1 MQIETGNEIKGV
13 LIMKK
18 TKLVFVVL
26 SLLLCLLAF
35 VGCNDNDDTKPK
47 QPDTNDLIYLVD
59 GEEYAT
65 IKSVSNE
72 IQTLPAD
79 PSKTGFVFDG
89 WYLDK
94 DEWDEPFTAN
104 SILDIDIT
112 KDIYVYAK
120 FNAIEYN
127 ITYELDSGSHSNV
140 KTYTAENEV
149 VLKDASKKGYSFV
162 GWYKDSAFTEKVTSI
177 SAGTTGNITLY
188 AKYEIVN
195 YSITFENTKDADN
208 ENPTSYTI
216 NDETI
221 SLKSISCEG
230 FIFEGWYKGD
240 TRVTSIRNGSTGDVT
255 LSARWS
261 PEWNEISTLEEL
273 QNMSMTKKYRLMQDI
288 DCGGMEWTPISSSFE
303 GVLDGNGHTI
313 SNFIITGT
321 KINAGL
327 FVLNEGTIMNLKV
340 TDFEIN
346 VTSEEQYYEV
356 RAGAIVAENRGTIDN
371 CYAKGSITVK
381 TTGEYADANCGGIAG
396 DNNKII
402 TNCTA
407 AVNINATTTSKYS
420 SVNAGGLMGYGD
432 YVTITVTNCHA
443 SGNITANSRDD
454 GFVGGL
460 IGIYQYGTVSS
471 SSATGTVSLTSQEA
485 VYAGGLVGQ
494 IKFLGVVSNCFATGD
509 VSASAR
515 RYGEVGGLVGYNG
528 WDNNSPS
535 KCCVEY
541 CYATGNVSLS
551 SGSAADADANVGGL
565 VGWNCYGTVKYSF
578 ATGEAVINSCGGDRS
593 LGYVVGQNLGKTIN
607 CYALKTSLVGRTT
620 VYYSNGTIMAQGT
633 NTNCAVKELAELQT
647 AEFCTTTLGWS
658 SEIWNFE
665 DGQYPTLKNVGYVE

>member
-65 IKSVSNE
+65 IKSVANE

-127 ITYELDSGSHSNV
+127 ITYELDGGSHSNV

-177 SAGTTGNITLY
+177 SAGTTGDINLY

-195 YSITFENTKDADN
+195 YSITFENTKGADN

-261 PEWNEISTLEEL
+261 PEWNEITTLEEL

-288 DCGGMEWTPISSSFE
+288 DCGGMEWTPIGTFE
-303 GVLDGNGHTI
+303 GVFDGNGYVI
-313 SNFIITGT
+313 SNFVITGG
-321 KINAGL
+321 KSYAGL
-327 FVLNEGTIMNLKV
+327 FSNNEGTITNLKV
-340 TDFEIN
+340 TDFIIN
-346 VTSEEQYYEV
+346 VETSDYDIY
-356 RAGAIVAENRGTIDN
+356 AGGIVARNNGKIVNCSATGTIT
-371 CYAKGSITVK
+371 AKK
-381 TTGEYADANCGGIAG
+381 TTDSGWGIYAGGIVG
-396 DNNKII
+396 EDSSYDGGEIS
-402 TNCTA
+402 NCSACVTMT
-407 AVNINATTTSKYS
+407 IDSKDSAY
-420 SVNAGGLMGYGD
+420 
-432 YVTITVTNCHA
+432 I
-443 SGNITANSRDD
+443 
-454 GFVGGL
+454 GGL
-460 IGIYQYGTVSS
+460 IGNSDYNVKISNS
-471 SSATGTVSLTSQEA
+471 NATGNVTVNASSHAYVGGFAGQFNNGTITQC
-485 VYAGGLVGQ
+485 YATGNVSVTAGEGAYVGG
-494 IKFLGVVSNCFATGD
+494 FLGCSDSYGSITHCYATGD
-509 VSASAR
+509 VSGSTNRYSAH
-515 RYGEVGGLVGYNG
+515 VGGLVGFNG
-528 WDNNSPS
+528 WESGTSNSY
-535 KCCVEY
+535 VGY
-541 CYATGNVSLS
+541 CYATGNVQAK
-551 SGSAADADANVGGL
+551 GGYYDTDEANAGGL
-565 VGWNCYGTVKYSF
+565 VGWNCYGKVYNSF
-578 ATGEAVINSCGGDRS
+578 ATGEVSIISSGGDRS
-593 LGYVVGQNLGKTIN
+593 LGYIVGQNIGTTNN
-607 CYALKTSLVGRTT
+607 CYALKASLVGRTT
-620 VYYSNGTIMAQGT
+620 LYYSNGTVMAKGT
-633 NTNCAVKELAELQT
+633 TTNCTTKELAELQT